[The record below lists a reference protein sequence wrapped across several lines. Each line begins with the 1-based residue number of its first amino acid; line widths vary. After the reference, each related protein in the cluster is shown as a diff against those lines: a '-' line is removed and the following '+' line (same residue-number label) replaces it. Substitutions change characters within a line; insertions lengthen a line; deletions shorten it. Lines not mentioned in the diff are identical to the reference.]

1 MMAGKTITRADL
13 SEAVYQAVGL
23 SRAESARLVE
33 QVLSEI
39 GDTLV
44 SGDAVKLS
52 GFGTFTVRSKGER
65 LGRNPKTAVEVPI
78 EKRRVMVFK
87 PSEVLKAHMNG
98 KAVKGED

>member
-1 MMAGKTITRADL
+1 MAGKTVTREHL
-13 SEAVYQAVGL
+13 SEAIYQKVGL

-44 SGDAVKLS
+44 RGNTVKFS

-65 LGRNPKTAVEVPI
+65 LGRNPKTGFEVPI

-87 PSEVLKAHMNG
+87 PSEVLKAHING
-98 KAVKGED
+98 KAVEGED

>member
-23 SRAESARLVE
+23 SRAESARMVE
-33 QVLSEI
+33 QALSEI
-39 GDTLV
+39 GEALV
-44 SGDAVKLS
+44 RGDAVKLS

-65 LGRNPKTAVEVPI
+65 LGRNPKTGFEVPI

-87 PSEVLKAHMNG
+87 PSEVLKAHING
-98 KAVKGED
+98 KAVEGED